1 MTTAAKKT
9 VGRDLTAFKD
19 SHDKNTIVPRKIEE
33 ALKLLGPDKWE
44 YQPGFVTLAQVSVT
58 DLAMF
63 REQYADYQVE
73 IRAKTRKVVW
83 CGSKAL
89 ATKLRAML

>member
-9 VGRDLTAFKD
+9 VGKDITAFKD

-33 ALKLLGPDKWE
+33 GLKLLGPDRWE
-44 YQPGFVTLAQVSVT
+44 YQAEFVKLCQISPT
-58 DLAMF
+58 DLALF
-63 REQYADYQVE
+63 REQYADFSIE

-89 ATKLRAML
+89 ATKLRGMV

>member
-1 MTTAAKKT
+1 MASAAKKT
-9 VGRDLTAFKD
+9 VGRDINAFRE
-19 SHDKNTIVPRKIEE
+19 SHDKNCIVPKKIEQG
-33 ALKLLGPDKWE
+33 LKLLGPDQWH
-44 YQPGFVTLAQVSVT
+44 YQPDFIKLCEISVT

-63 REQYADYQVE
+63 REQYSDFFVE

-89 ATKLRAML
+89 ATKLRQMV